1 MLINNYVLESDVD
14 DLRMA
19 VTVTGQDRLELISH
33 RLTALHNI
41 DLLSFLNV

>member
-19 VTVTGQDRLELISH
+19 VTGQDRLELISH